1 MNDDMELAESEL
13 LKGNSAFHKLG
24 LGLVSFM
31 RAVLSFE
38 KDMLAE
44 AQKRLSEAESS
55 ATEAL
60 ERSKRSSF
68 ASDSAIYKPGTEYSL
83 CQAQVQLMS
92 AVIGMLNESMGDK
105 FGSLMKISNAY
116 GTLDKILEQEKQYLD
131 SIAAKEPKV
140 EGKLKP
146 DAEGSDDEF
155 VDVAEEASQIPE
167 LEARLEVEKSDTGP
181 DPALFA
187 SVLDGFIHTSSNMCF
202 GMLQLMLTMMPPT
215 VARAASWF
223 GFKGDRERGISLLW
237 QASKFGNL
245 NGAFAG
251 LVLLGFYN
259 GFIGFCD
266 ILPPEGSK
274 EFPKEKCQALITE
287 FRTKYPKVS
296 SSID

>member
-1 MNDDMELAESEL
+1 MNDDMELAEEEL

-24 LGLVSFM
+24 LGLVAFM

-38 KDMLAE
+38 KDMLAD
-44 AQKRLSEAESS
+44 AQKKLSEAETS
-55 ATEAL
+55 ATEAY
-60 ERSKRSSF
+60 ERSRRSSF
-68 ASDSAIYKPGTEYSL
+68 PSNSAIYRSGTEYLL

-92 AVIGMLNESMGDK
+92 AAIGMLNESMGDK

-116 GTLDKILEQEKQYLD
+116 GTLDKILEQEMQYLD
-131 SIAAKEPKV
+131 SIEAKEPKV
-140 EGKLKP
+140 EEKP
-146 DAEGSDDEF
+146 KNEVDGSDDEF
-155 VDVAEEASQIPE
+155 VVVAEEASEIPE
-167 LEARLEVEKSDTGP
+167 LEAKLEIQKSDQGP
-181 DPALFA
+181 DPSLFPGT
-187 SVLDGFIHTSSNMCF
+187 LDGFIHASSNMCF
-202 GMLQLMLTMMPPT
+202 GMLQLMLTMMPPV

-266 ILPPEGSK
+266 ILPPDGSK
-274 EFPKEKCQALITE
+274 EFPKAKCEALIRE
-287 FRTKYPKVS
+287 FRAKYPQV
-296 SSID
+296 